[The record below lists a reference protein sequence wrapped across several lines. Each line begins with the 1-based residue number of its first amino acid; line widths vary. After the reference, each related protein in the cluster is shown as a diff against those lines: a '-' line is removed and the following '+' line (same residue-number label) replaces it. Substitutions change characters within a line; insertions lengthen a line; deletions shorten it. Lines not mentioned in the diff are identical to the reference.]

1 MRTLGVSHKV
11 EIQVEVNFKE
21 GTWEMSLKGGA
32 SSKREIPREEAHR
45 LRNVEEDQ
53 KVEAKQSKKEDP
65 RVGHR
70 TNPRA
75 MMAPRLDLKK
85 EVPKPY
91 LKERSPK
98 VERRVLGKGHQEVT
112 LADKK
117 ETLWVTKVFHGEG
130 IKIEKGLSR
139 VRLKVFD
146 QRSNYRGV

>member
-1 MRTLGVSHKV
+1 M
-11 EIQVEVNFKE
+11 
-21 GTWEMSLKGGA
+21 
-32 SSKREIPREEAHR
+32 
-45 LRNVEEDQ
+45 
-53 KVEAKQSKKEDP
+53 
-65 RVGHR
+65 GHR

-75 MMAPRLDLKK
+75 MMAPRLELKK
-85 EVPKPY
+85 EVPKLY
-91 LKERSPK
+91 LKEGSPK
-98 VERRVLGKGHQEVT
+98 MERGVLGKGHQEVT